1 MKFAENIKR
10 ALHMAG
16 FKLRAASPEIL
27 IVTGVIGSVVG
38 TVMACKATMKLD
50 GILAEAN
57 DSIERVNKAAQD
69 EALKEKYTE
78 DDRKRD
84 LAICYAKTGVKVAK
98 LYAPAAVVIG
108 ASVASVLTGHSV
120 LRKRHIALAAAYATV
135 DKSFKEYRERVVDK
149 FGDAIDAGLKHD
161 IKAVELDETVTDEKT
176 GEPKEAKKLVDAADK
191 FEPNEYARYFLEG
204 NPNWD
209 KGGNMEY
216 NLSFLRSQQQY
227 ANDLLQAQGYLF
239 LNEVYELL
247 GFKPT
252 KAGQVVGWVY
262 NPKNPVGDNFV
273 DFGMRKVYVL
283 NDGSAATSLLD
294 VRSQEDLEPAVLLD
308 FNVDGNIFDRVN
320 W

>member
-27 IVTGVIGSVVG
+27 IATGVIGGLVG

-50 GILAEAN
+50 DILAETAN
-57 DSIERVNKAAQD
+57 SVERLNKAV
-69 EALKEKYTE
+69 ENKTINEYTE
-78 DDRKRD
+78 NDRKHD
-84 LAICYAKTGVKVAK
+84 LAVCYAKTGVKIAK
-98 LYAPAAVVIG
+98 LYAPAAIVIG

-161 IKAVELDETVTDEKT
+161 INAVELDETVTDEKT
-176 GEPKEAKKLVDAADK
+176 GEPKETKKLVDAADK

-273 DFGMRKVYVL
+273 DFGMREVYRP
-283 NDGSAATSLLD
+283 SETSD
-294 VRSQEDLEPAVLLD
+294 FIEDWDRAVLLD

>member
-27 IVTGVIGSVVG
+27 IATGVIGGLVG

-50 GILAEAN
+50 DILAETAN
-57 DSIERVNKAAQD
+57 SVERLNKAV
-69 EALKEKYTE
+69 ENKTINEYTE
-78 DDRKRD
+78 NDRKHD
-84 LAICYAKTGVKVAK
+84 LAVCYAKTGVKIAK
-98 LYAPAAVVIG
+98 LYAPAAIVIG

-149 FGDAIDAGLKHD
+149 FGDAIDAGLKHN
-161 IKAVELDETVTDEKT
+161 INAVELDETVTDEKT

-273 DFGMRKVYVL
+273 DFGMREVYRP
-283 NDGSAATSLLD
+283 SETSD
-294 VRSQEDLEPAVLLD
+294 FIEDWDRAVLLD

>member
-27 IVTGVIGSVVG
+27 IATGVIGGIVG

-50 GILAEAN
+50 DILAETAN
-57 DSIERVNKAAQD
+57 SVERLNKAV
-69 EALKEKYTE
+69 ENKTINEYTE
-78 DDRKRD
+78 NDRKHD
-84 LAICYAKTGVKVAK
+84 LAVCYAKTGVKIAK
-98 LYAPAAVVIG
+98 LYAPAAIVIG

-135 DKSFKEYRERVVDK
+135 DKSFKEYRKRVVDK

-161 IKAVELDETVTDEKT
+161 IKAVEINETVTDEKT
-176 GEPKEAKKLVDAADK
+176 GEPKEAKKLVNAADK
-191 FEPNEYARYFLEG
+191 FEPNEYARYFLKG
-204 NPNWD
+204 NHNWD

-283 NDGSAATSLLD
+283 NDSSAVTSLLD

>member
-1 MKFAENIKR
+1 MKIAENIKR
-10 ALHMAG
+10 ALHMTG

-27 IVTGVIGSVVG
+27 IAAGVIGGVVA

-50 GILAEAN
+50 EILAETAN
-57 DSIERVNKAAQD
+57 SVERLDKAVED
-69 EALKEKYTE
+69 KTLNEYT
-78 DDRKRD
+78 DADRKHD
-84 LAICYAKTGVKVAK
+84 LTICYAKAGVKIAK

-135 DKSFKEYRERVVDK
+135 DKSFKEYRKGVKEN
-149 FGDAIDAGLKHD
+149 FGEAADRQIRHG
-161 IKAVELDETVTDEKT
+161 INAVEMLETITDEKT
-176 GEPKEAKKLVDAADK
+176 GEPKEVPKSVEAFDPGKSPKS
-191 FEPNEYARYFLEG
+191 EYAMIFAEG

-227 ANDLLQAQGYLF
+227 ANDLLQSNGYLF
-239 LNEVYELL
+239 LNEVYEML

-262 NPKNPVGDNFV
+262 NP
-273 DFGMRKVYVL
+273 
-283 NDGSAATSLLD
+283 
-294 VRSQEDLEPAVLLD
+294 
-308 FNVDGNIFDRVN
+308 
-320 W
+320 